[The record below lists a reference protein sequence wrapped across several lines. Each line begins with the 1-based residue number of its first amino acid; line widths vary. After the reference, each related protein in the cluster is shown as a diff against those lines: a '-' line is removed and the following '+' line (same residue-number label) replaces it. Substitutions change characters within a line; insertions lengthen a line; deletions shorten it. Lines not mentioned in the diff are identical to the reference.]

1 MSQGGNPTWRQVLA
15 TFAAIFLIAF
25 IASIAGCAFWLR
37 ELYQPQIAILGS
49 GNRLSL
55 FVAEGPARLIIASGD
70 DAVALENAL
79 TEVRPLFARRVDLLL
94 ISGDGTTLLAPLS
107 ARQDRHVRSSY
118 AISQLPNSP
127 EATALGPIGVLGS
140 PRRIQIGPT
149 MSLQLETAPAADDGA
164 LAAWRATVEH
174 GATRVVV
181 LSSAESAAL
190 FPPVP
195 DVSLLV
201 TDGQDLADAWDLS
214 PALAIVA
221 NGDAVSGP
229 DLRAAFVNGQGP
241 QWGYRVDPGDA
252 LRLRFVD
259 GALQLPAEGAQYPIA
274 ATPIAN
280 S

>member
-1 MSQGGNPTWRQVLA
+1 MNQGGNPTWRQVQT
-15 TFAAIFLIAF
+15 TFVAVFFIAF
-25 IASIAGCAFWLR
+25 VASIAGCAFWMR
-37 ELYQPQIAILGS
+37 ELYRPQIAILGS

-55 FVAEGPARLIIASGD
+55 FVAEGPARLIIATGD

-94 ISGDGTTLLAPLS
+94 INGDGTTLLAPL
-107 ARQDRHVRSSY
+107 AAHQDSHVRSAY
-118 AISQLPNSP
+118 AIGQIPSSP
-127 EATALGPIGVLGS
+127 EATALGPIRVLGS

-149 MSLQLETAPAADDGA
+149 MSLLLETAPVGDEGT
-164 LAAWRATVEH
+164 LAAWRATIEH
-174 GATRVVV
+174 GTTRVVV

-195 DVSLLV
+195 NASLLA
-201 TDGQDLADAWDLS
+201 TDGQDLAGAWDLS

-252 LRLRFVD
+252 LRLRFVN
-259 GALQLPAEGAQYPIA
+259 GALELPAEGAQIPTA
-274 ATPIAN
+274 ATPFA
-280 S
+280 SP